1 MVYDGWTRTLHIIS
15 FKEREQAMSATPKT
29 ASELAEEYRQV
40 AQDTVDSTR
49 AYAQNAVNAAG
60 ERVRDLRRDAEP
72 TMEQIAARVQQAV
85 QRGLESAS
93 KTSARAQRRFEEA
106 ADVTGRYIADQPV
119 RSVLLAAAAGAALT
133 ALIVLATRRS
143 DED

>member
-1 MVYDGWTRTLHIIS
+1 
-15 FKEREQAMSATPKT
+15 MSATPKT
-29 ASELAEEYRQV
+29 ASELAEEYRQA
-40 AQDTVDSTR
+40 AQDTVESTR

-60 ERVRDLRRDAEP
+60 ERVRDFRREAEP

-133 ALIVLATRRS
+133 ALIVLATRRG